1 MFRESIHDM
10 MEINQPPVGV
20 GPGGGEPV
28 PVSPPPETVGPG
40 GGEPV
45 PVSPVPPWFSSFS
58 SAMTF
63 LV

>member
-28 PVSPPPETVGPG
+28 PVSP
-40 GGEPV
+40 
-45 PVSPVPPWFSSFS
+45 VPPWFSSCS